1 MIKVVIADD
10 HAIVRGGLKQ
20 IFALSGDI
28 EFSAEASNG
37 SELLELLRLNAY
49 DLLLLDINMPGI
61 NGFDLISRV
70 KAYQPTLP
78 ILILSMHNEVQIAAR
93 VLKAGAAGYIT
104 KGSDPSELL
113 SAIRKVANRGKY
125 IDPEIAE
132 KLVFAHAFSDS
143 KPAHDGLTDRE
154 LQILKLLISG
164 MSVNEIGRQLNISAK
179 TVSTHKTRM
188 MEKLNLTS
196 MADLMR
202 YAMSN
207 ELL

>member
-37 SELLELLRLNAY
+37 GELLELLRLNAY

-61 NGFDLISRV
+61 SGFDLISRV

-78 ILILSMHNEVQIAAR
+78 ILILSMHNEVQIAVR
-93 VLKAGAAGYIT
+93 VLKSGAAGYIT

-113 SAIRKVANRGKY
+113 SAIRKIANRGKY

-188 MEKLNLTS
+188 MEKLNITN

-202 YAMSN
+202 YAMLN